1 MTKLTSVRAVAAL
14 CCGALAA
21 LWPAD
26 GSRAAA
32 APDATEAAV
41 SLAQSDLDAFMRQ
54 VLAKRDENW
63 KKLQQYVLDERERL
77 DMHGPGEVPIMGQR
91 REYRWFIKDGYF
103 VRSPLTFDGMPV
115 GETDR
120 VKYEED
126 FLRKI
131 KAREKRDA
139 DRTTAAAASGEPPSD
154 AGAASAPPVSPANMD
169 GLITQ
174 SRQPQF
180 IDSAYF
186 LKFKFEQ
193 GKYALVG
200 REQFEGRDVL
210 RIEYYPARLFGAD
223 EEAERRRTAKPDQ
236 DRRQGDEI
244 NRLMTKNSL
253 VTVWVEPSAKQIV
266 KYVFDNIQMDFLP
279 IAWLFRMEDLKASMT
294 MSQPFKDVWLP
305 RDVDILFKAM
315 LALGTIDIR
324 YRLEYVDYKEATTSG
339 RIRRG
344 GGY

>member
-1 MTKLTSVRAVAAL
+1 MRQVSSIRVAAAVLAGVLLASWPVGRPLAAADPDLTAAVA
-14 CCGALAA
+14 
-21 LWPAD
+21 
-26 GSRAAA
+26 
-32 APDATEAAV
+32 
-41 SLAQSDLDAFMRQ
+41 LAQSDLDAFMSQ

-63 KKLQQYVLDERERL
+63 KKLQQYVLDERENL
-77 DMHGPGEVPIMGQR
+77 DMHGPGAIPMMGQR
-91 REYRWFIKDGYF
+91 REYRWFIRDGYF
-103 VRSPLTFDGMPV
+103 VRSPLTFDGIPV
-115 GETDR
+115 ADADR
-120 VKYEED
+120 IKYEED
-126 FLRKI
+126 FLRKV

-139 DRTTAAAASGEPPSD
+139 DRTAAVAAGEPHAAD
-154 AGAASAPPVSPANMD
+154 GAGAASAPPISPASMD
-169 GLITQ
+169 SLITQ

-200 REQFEGRDVL
+200 RETFDGRDVL
-210 RIEYYPARLFGAD
+210 RIEYYPARLFGPD
-223 EEAERRRTAKPDQ
+223 EENERRRTAKSDG

-244 NRLMTKNSL
+244 NRLMNKNSL
-253 VTVWVEPSAKQIV
+253 VTVWVEPAAKQIV

-315 LALGTIDIR
+315 LAIGTIDVR
-324 YRLEYVDYKEATTSG
+324 YQLDYLDYKEATTSG

-344 GGY
+344 GAY

>member
-1 MTKLTSVRAVAAL
+1 VKKLSSARAVAAL

-21 LWPAD
+21 LWPVD
-26 GSRAAA
+26 GSRATAA
-32 APDATEAAV
+32 SDATAAAV

-91 REYRWFIKDGYF
+91 REYRWFIRDGYF
-103 VRSPLTFDGMPV
+103 VRSPLTFDGIPV
-115 GETDR
+115 GDTDR

-126 FLRKI
+126 FLKKI
-131 KAREKRDA
+131 KARDKRDA
-139 DRTTAAAASGEPPSD
+139 DKATAAAASGEPPAD
-154 AGAASAPPVSPANMD
+154 PAAASAPPVSPANMD

-186 LKFKFEQ
+186 LKFKFEE

-200 REQFEGRDVL
+200 REQFDGRDVL
-210 RIEYYPARLFGAD
+210 RIEYYPARLFGED
-223 EEAERRRTAKPDQ
+223 TERRRTAKPDQ

-244 NRLMTKNSL
+244 NRLMNKN
-253 VTVWVEPSAKQIV
+253 
-266 KYVFDNIQMDFLP
+266 
-279 IAWLFRMEDLKASMT
+279 
-294 MSQPFKDVWLP
+294 
-305 RDVDILFKAM
+305 
-315 LALGTIDIR
+315 
-324 YRLEYVDYKEATTSG
+324 
-339 RIRRG
+339 
-344 GGY
+344 